1 MRHKKSYKK
10 ILKKIRVHK
19 KIRAISSRP
28 RLLVFRSLRQ
38 ISAQIIDNKNNEIIT
53 QANSLKIKKGKMT
66 KTAIAEKIGQT
77 IAQNAIK
84 QNIHKVVF
92 DKGPYKY
99 HGRVK
104 ALADAA
110 RKEGLEF

>member
-1 MRHKKSYKK
+1 M
-10 ILKKIRVHK
+10 
-19 KIRAISSRP
+19 
-28 RLLVFRSLRQ
+28 VFRSLKQ
-38 ISAQIIDNKNNEIIT
+38 ISAQIIDKNNEIVA
-53 QANSLKIKKGKMT
+53 QANSLKIKKDKTT
-66 KTAIAEKIGQT
+66 KTAIAEKVGQI

-84 QNIHKVVF
+84 QNIHQVVF

>member
-10 ILKKIRVHK
+10 ILKKVRVHK

-28 RLLVFRSLRQ
+28 RLLVFRSLKQ
-38 ISAQIIDNKNNEIIT
+38 ISAQIINGENNDVIA
-53 QANSLKIKKGKMT
+53 QANSLKIKKEKMT
-66 KTAIAEKIGQT
+66 KTAIAEKVGQI

-84 QNIHKVVF
+84 QNIRQVVF

-110 RKEGLEF
+110 RKEGLDF

>member
-1 MRHKKSYKK
+1 MKHKKSYKK
-10 ILKKIRVHK
+10 ILKKVRVHK
-19 KIRAISSRP
+19 KIRAISNRP
-28 RLLVFRSLRQ
+28 RLLVFRSLKQ
-38 ISAQIIDNKNNEIIT
+38 ISAQIIDQNNEVVA
-53 QANSLKIKKGKMT
+53 QASSLKIKKEKMT
-66 KTAIAEKIGQT
+66 KTAIAEKVGQI

-84 QNIHKVVF
+84 QGVRKVVF